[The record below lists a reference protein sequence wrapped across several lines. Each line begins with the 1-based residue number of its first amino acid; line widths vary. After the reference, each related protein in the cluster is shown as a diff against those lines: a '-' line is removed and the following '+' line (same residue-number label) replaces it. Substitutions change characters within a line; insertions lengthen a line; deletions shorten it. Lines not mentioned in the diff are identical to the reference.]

1 MKIFYFKPNFI
12 KLINQ
17 NLFENY
23 LLNGTKRIVSEII
36 KGNKITEKYL
46 SKYKD
51 TLSYISY
58 SLINNIFLHYYSSS
72 LSDYLFN
79 LIKISSNNNN
89 LPLNSIKAFSLSK
102 TLYLISK
109 FIEPFLLEQ
118 LKTKYLGI
126 FITRGIKISNI
137 VLKLLYMTKDNFIYF
152 DLFDYLFGII
162 TLKNNNENNDIN
174 ISFVLCFIIIA
185 YKCFQKINQK
195 EIKNQKFKKNE
206 IKIINE
212 IKRNE
217 VIPIPT
223 KFTKLSN
230 NNIKSK
236 GFCLICKKAFKS
248 PTAIICCGGV
258 FCFNCIY
265 NYLLVQ
271 KRCFLCHQDF
281 LNENIYKNKILIKLY
296 P

>member
-102 TLYLISK
+102 TLYL
-109 FIEPFLLEQ
+109 
-118 LKTKYLGI
+118 
-126 FITRGIKISNI
+126 NI
-137 VLKLLYMTKDNFIYF
+137 
-152 DLFDYLFGII
+152 
-162 TLKNNNENNDIN
+162 
-174 ISFVLCFIIIA
+174 
-185 YKCFQKINQK
+185 
-195 EIKNQKFKKNE
+195 
-206 IKIINE
+206 
-212 IKRNE
+212 
-217 VIPIPT
+217 
-223 KFTKLSN
+223 
-230 NNIKSK
+230 
-236 GFCLICKKAFKS
+236 
-248 PTAIICCGGV
+248 
-258 FCFNCIY
+258 
-265 NYLLVQ
+265 
-271 KRCFLCHQDF
+271 
-281 LNENIYKNKILIKLY
+281 
-296 P
+296 